1 MSFSGTTQT
10 DFMKL
15 TSIPDRKKQEYIDF
29 AGTDFLS
36 IRSNLILRKG
46 LNIPVDQFVL

>member
-1 MSFSGTTQT
+1 MTFSGTTST

-15 TSIPDRKKQEYIDF
+15 ASIPDRKKQLYIDY

-36 IRSNLILRKG
+36 LRDNLISYINSRYYLY
-46 LNIPVDQFVL
+46 